1 MSSFG
6 SWKIPCVYARK
17 KSVAI
22 WNNSALFLSVLM
34 FSESTED
41 KKKTR
46 LRFEVYEFTFT
57 ATDPYKVLYIKSLN
71 RGVENAFS
79 QTFQ

>member
-41 KKKTR
+41 KKKQG
-46 LRFEVYEFTFT
+46 
-57 ATDPYKVLYIKSLN
+57 YILKYMNLHLLQPIHTKCCILN
-71 RGVENAFS
+71 L
-79 QTFQ
+79 